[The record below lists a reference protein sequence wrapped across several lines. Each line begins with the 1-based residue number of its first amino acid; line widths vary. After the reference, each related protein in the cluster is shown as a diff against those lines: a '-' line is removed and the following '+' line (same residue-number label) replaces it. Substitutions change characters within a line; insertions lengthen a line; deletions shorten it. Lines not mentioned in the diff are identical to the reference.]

1 MKKQVKRQRKP
12 ISTKGFLTIGR
23 KHFAEDFPNPKR
35 LGCPPGNEL
44 KLQAEKPLMA
54 KEQVLNHI
62 SFCSPCYRAFSR
74 FLREQRAKPKQHT
87 VWRPERPAW
96 TTSAYTRGTPN
107 SRRRASNMCSKLPIA
122 FWLPSL
128 QRIPRIPL

>member
-1 MKKQVKRQRKP
+1 MKKQEKRQRKP
-12 ISTKGFLTIGR
+12 ISTKEFLTIGR

-54 KEQVLNHI
+54 KEPVLNHI

-74 FLREQRAKPKQHT
+74 FLREQTAKPKQ
-87 VWRPERPAW
+87 RISPAEDDKNGAGGNARDGCDR
-96 TTSAYTRGTPN
+96 SLPN
-107 SRRRASNMCSKLPIA
+107 S
-122 FWLPSL
+122 
-128 QRIPRIPL
+128 